1 MNKHEKP
8 SHVFIRDMPAEE
20 AIILHEK
27 YVAKTFRKNI
37 FQIRLKHFYLSE
49 YPQLS
54 LCFHAESPSIRRA

>member
-8 SHVFIRDMPAEE
+8 SHVFIRYVLAEE

-27 YVAKTFRKNI
+27 YVAKTFCKNI
-37 FQIRLKHFYLSE
+37 LQIRLKHFYLSE

-54 LCFHAESPSIRRA
+54 LYFRAESPSIQRA